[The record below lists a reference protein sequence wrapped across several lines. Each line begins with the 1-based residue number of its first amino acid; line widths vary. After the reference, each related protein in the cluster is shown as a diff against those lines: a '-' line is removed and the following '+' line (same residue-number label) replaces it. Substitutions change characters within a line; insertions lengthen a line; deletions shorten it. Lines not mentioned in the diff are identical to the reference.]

1 MFLLAQLSDLHLA
14 LRPKLIELAGK
25 RGLGFINWHRS
36 RKYIHRV
43 EVLDAIVRDLNTIK
57 TDHIAVTGDLVNLS
71 LPAEY
76 ALARTWLERLGSP
89 HDVTVIPG
97 NHDAYVAAARGGPA
111 AYWSDYMRGDDGAA
125 GGTFPFVRRRG
136 PVALIALSSA
146 LPTGAFMATGELGH
160 EQLSRLAK
168 VLEATRGAFRI
179 VLVHHPLVTAPNR
192 HLRRLTDA
200 AELHR
205 VLAAQGAELVIHG
218 HDHCRALVWLDGP
231 EKPIPVIGAPSA
243 SARAPHGHE
252 DAGGVQ
258 PLPHRRRSRKLALRD
273 DRTST
278 RSRRD
283 RQRGRAPS
291 ADLTTRRPEARSG
304 ATYGS
309 PAASPRVKA

>member
-76 ALARTWLERLGSP
+76 ALARTWLDRLGSP

-111 AYWSDYMRGDDGAA
+111 ESWSDYMRGDDGAA

-146 LPTGAFMATGELGH
+146 LPTGALMATGELGH
-160 EQLSRLAK
+160 EQLSRLAT

-243 SARAPHGHE
+243 SARTPHGHE
-252 DAGGVQ
+252 DAAGYNLFRIDGEAGNWRCEMVG
-258 PLPHRRRSRKLALRD
+258 
-273 DRTST
+273 
-278 RSRRD
+278 
-283 RQRGRAPS
+283 RQRSPS
-291 ADLTTRRPEARSG
+291 GTVSEVVRQVLT
-304 ATYGS
+304 
-309 PAASPRVKA
+309 